1 MPDPSLE
8 KKKVSV
14 KEVGVKG
21 VLIHFWT
28 YYKWW
33 VIIPVLVIGII
44 FSLVSSYLKASRKA
58 YLNII
63 LVNARYESS
72 DIVFADFAEHVGKE
86 LIIDSTYHAPT
97 NDDSIDL
104 SQEMIASMQK
114 TISMI
119 TGGVV
124 DVVITNARSITEY
137 GQNGVRDLRTVLSA
151 DQIEQLREQDILYCI
166 DFENEANVPVAINIT
181 GMERFEPAYNGN
193 DEKHY
198 LMLSAYSDKTE
209 EEKLLLEYLFF
220 NGQ

>member
-21 VLIHFWT
+21 VLVHFWT

-72 DIVFADFAEHVGKE
+72 DIVFEDFKQAVGKE

-97 NDDSIDL
+97 NEDSIDL
-104 SQEMIASMQK
+104 SQDMIASMQK
-114 TISMI
+114 TVSMI

-124 DVVITNARSITEY
+124 DVVITNSRAIKEY
-137 GQNGVRDLRTVLSA
+137 GENGVRDLRTVLSA
-151 DQIEQLREQDILYCI
+151 EQLEKLEQKEVLFYLDFANESHVPAAI
-166 DFENEANVPVAINIT
+166 DIT
-181 GMERFEPAYNGN
+181 GMDRFEPAYNGN

-198 LMLSAYSDKTE
+198 LFLSAYSDKTE
-209 EEKLLLEYLFF
+209 EEKRLLEFLFF
-220 NGQ
+220 DGQ